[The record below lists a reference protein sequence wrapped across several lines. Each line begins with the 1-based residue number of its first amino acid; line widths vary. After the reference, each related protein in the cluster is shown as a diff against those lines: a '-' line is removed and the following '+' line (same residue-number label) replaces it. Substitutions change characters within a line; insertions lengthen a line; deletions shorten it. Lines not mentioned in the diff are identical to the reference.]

1 MSAALRSPASSRRS
15 QLDRLDR
22 VTAYTA
28 GTSALKVDVANRP
41 RSYSARAAERA
52 TRFAQAAYPSG
63 LQPKQSENLGVA
75 SVSVLPQQ
83 AELPGWLSSLAIAQ
97 RVAVGAG
104 LVGAIATL
112 GLYGLTVKSQQAWSK
127 TYNRLELLQR
137 NERDLL
143 AVNEALKHQLAQQA
157 ENPRN
162 GLVPQNTNSTIFLPP
177 TLPQRP
183 VSNLIGQASGLPC
196 DSSICAPVAVPVGY

>member
-1 MSAALRSPASSRRS
+1 MSAALRSPASNRRS
-15 QLDRLDR
+15 QLDR

-28 GTSALKVDVANRP
+28 GTSALKVDVPNRP
-41 RSYSARAAERA
+41 SSYSARAAERA
-52 TRFAQAAYPSG
+52 TRFAQAAYPVG
-63 LQPKQSENLGVA
+63 LQHRQSDGVGVA
-75 SVSVLPQQ
+75 SVTVLPQQ
-83 AELPGWLSSLAIAQ
+83 TELPGWLSSLVIAQ

-112 GLYGLTVKSQQAWSK
+112 GLYGLTVKSQQTWAK

-143 AVNEALKHQLAQQA
+143 AVNEGLKHQLAQQA
-157 ENPRN
+157 DDPRN
-162 GLVPQNTNSTIFLPP
+162 GLVPQNTTSTIFLPP

-183 VSNLIGQASGLPC
+183 VSTLLGQTSGLPC